1 MTSRSIAD
9 ETLPDAKALLARIEQ
24 TLEDDKAQ
32 EIVAID
38 LAGKSTV
45 ADYLVIATGRS
56 ARHVSA
62 LADHLLRAIK
72 DMGLGRAATEGM
84 EGGDWILIDAG
95 DVIVHLFREEVRSF
109 YNLEKIWSV
118 SLPRDE

>member
-1 MTSRSIAD
+1 MTSPSIAD
-9 ETLPDAKALLARIEQ
+9 KALPDAKALLARIEQ
-24 TLEDDKAQ
+24 TLEDDKAV

-62 LADHLLRAIK
+62 LADHLLRTIK
-72 DMGLGRAATEGM
+72 EMGLGRAATEGM
-84 EGGDWILIDAG
+84 EDGDWILIDAG
-95 DVIVHLFREEVRSF
+95 DVVVHLFREEVRAF

-118 SLPRDE
+118 SLSRDE

>member
-9 ETLPDAKALLARIEQ
+9 EALPDAKALLARIEE
-24 TLEDDKAQ
+24 TLEDDKA
-32 EIVAID
+32 EDIVAID

-72 DMGLGRAATEGM
+72 EMGMGRAATEGM

-95 DVIVHLFREEVRSF
+95 DVVVHLFREEVRNF